1 MNHYPFNPSDY
12 MMATAHLE
20 PLHDLCYR
28 RCLDLYY
35 DTEAPLAN
43 AKQSL
48 SKRLRVNEEV
58 LSEVLEEFFEER
70 EDGWHHRRCDR
81 EIEKYQAKSEKAKKA
96 GSLGGMAK
104 KAAPEA
110 NAKRTLTKRLAS
122 ASNQNQNQNQ
132 NQVLSTEVERAAGR
146 GTKEELVAFA
156 LELGLQVSDGEFMFS
171 HWTANGWKNG
181 SSPSKD
187 WKAGMRKWK
196 QAGWMPSQKANG
208 NHPNR
213 TKPVALQRNYLEGLT
228 PEQIGDF

>member
-1 MNHYPFNPSDY
+1 M
-12 MMATAHLE
+12 
-20 PLHDLCYR
+20 LCKR
-28 RCLDLYY
+28 
-35 DTEAPLAN
+35 T
-43 AKQSL
+43 L
-48 SKRLRVNEEV
+48 SKRLRVNEDV
-58 LSEVLEEFFEER
+58 LSEVLAEFFLELQ
-70 EDGWHHRRCDR
+70 DGFHHKRCDE
-81 EIEKYQAKSEKAKKA
+81 EIERFRAKSQKAKAA
-96 GSLGGMAK
+96 GSLGGQRK
-104 KAAPEA
+104 QA